1 MRERFKGLEPVE
13 NKELEKELWSKKRDL
28 TLEVEEFEEVWNHRT
43 VERASCCCCS
53 RGE

>member
-28 TLEVEEFEEVWNHRT
+28 RLKSSKRSGIIEP
-43 VERASCCCCS
+43 
-53 RGE
+53 